1 MRRAIAAT
9 VMGGLLLGGAVATP
23 SVAAVRG
30 GGKAPGKARSAA
42 PAKPRL
48 AGQARPHKAAGN
60 AVTSKPP
67 TAMKTVAYGGYEFQV
82 PANWPVYRL
91 DEHPETCVRYDV
103 HAVYLGT
110 PGTDMR
116 CTAGLVGRTQTVSLI
131 PGKGAT
137 ARSGA
142 VPSGH
147 SAAPEQPGGTQ
158 LQRLAAVHGTIT
170 QNAVNHE
177 LKVALGTR
185 KPGATVLGTY
195 GTDPAAVEQV
205 LYTLRLAPAGTVST
219 TQSAPASPSG
229 GSTTGTSRRAELS
242 ALRAPLGQ
250 PPASA
255 ATAQASSA
263 RAAAGKASAPTR
275 TNPASTSWRGVPA
288 GWPVEIVQP
297 PPSPPSPPTPPTPP
311 TPPSPPTPPTPPSPP
326 QPSPPTPPSP
336 SPTPFHPVSGFDTCT
351 APSTSTMRTWHSA
364 YAAAGVYIGGA
375 NAACAGGNLT
385 AGWVKTVATMGWG
398 LLPTYVGPQAPCWGA
413 GSGVLISPGTAA
425 AQGSAAGTD
434 AIGDA
439 RSLKLPAGSPI
450 YYDMEAYNGGASC
463 TNAVLRFLGAWDRQ
477 VQAAGY
483 VTGVYS
489 SQDSGIVDVQSGAVK
504 KVPGFTPP
512 DAVWIALWDNVA
524 SLNDGTLTWPLP
536 ERSKQYAGNVNA
548 SVGGITLNIDRDFV
562 GGPLARLP
570 GGSRR
575 TGRKASLP
583 NWFA

>member
-30 GGKAPGKARSAA
+30 GGK
-42 PAKPRL
+42 PA
-48 AGQARPHKAAGN
+48 
-60 AVTSKPP
+60 
-67 TAMKTVAYGGYEFQV
+67 TAMKTVAYAGYEFQV
-82 PANWPVYRL
+82 PASWPVYRL
-91 DEHPETCVRYDV
+91 DQHPETCVRYDV

-110 PGTDMR
+110 PGKDMR
-116 CTAGLVGRTQTVSLI
+116 CAAGLVGRTQTVSLI
-131 PGKGAT
+131 PGKGAAT
-137 ARSGA
+137 GSVAVRSA
-142 VPSGH
+142 H
-147 SAAPEQPGGTQ
+147 SAAPQQPGGTQ

-170 QNAVNHE
+170 QDTVNHE
-177 LKVALGTR
+177 LKVTLGTG

-205 LYTLRLAPAGTVST
+205 LYTLRLAPAGTAST
-219 TQSAPASPSG
+219 PQSAPASPPG
-229 GSTTGTSRRAELS
+229 GLAAGASRRAQLS
-242 ALRAPLGQ
+242 AQRAPL
-250 PPASA
+250 
-255 ATAQASSA
+255 
-263 RAAAGKASAPTR
+263 AGPT
-275 TNPASTSWRGVPA
+275 TTKPASTSWLGVPA

-297 PPSPPSPPTPPTPP
+297 PPSPPSPPSPPTPPTPP
-311 TPPSPPTPPTPPSPP
+311 TPPSPPAPPK
-326 QPSPPTPPSP
+326 P

-351 APSTSTMRTWHSA
+351 APSTSTMHTWRSQ
-364 YAAAGVYIGGA
+364 YAAAGIYIGGA

-385 AGWVKTVATMGWG
+385 AGWVKTVASTGWG

-413 GSGVLISPGTAA
+413 GRGVLISPATAA
-425 AQGSAAGTD
+425 AQGTAAGTD

-450 YYDMEAYNGGASC
+450 FYDMEAYNGGASC
-463 TNAVLRFLGAWDRQ
+463 TNAVLKFLGAWDRQ
-477 VQAAGY
+477 VRAAGY

-489 SQDSGIVDVQSGAVK
+489 SQDSGIVDMQSGAVK

-524 SLNDGTLTWPLP
+524 SLNDGKLTWPLP
-536 ERSKQYAGNVNA
+536 DRSKQYSGNVNA
-548 SVGGITLNIDRDFV
+548 TVGGITLNIDRDFV

-575 TGRKASLP
+575 TGSMASLP